1 MRNWNVSSSK
11 TNSEINKLR
20 QLRKSII
27 DKYIKTYS
35 PDYFVDKSAT
45 LPQVAPKGIIPVNLR
60 QSNGSI
66 NSQAS
71 EGKRPVYR
79 SLTEVQEFGL
89 SSDPIQMTDQILN
102 GEVEFGYGKGPFPMD
117 PADRFTIV
125 NFDQVT
131 KASAQG
137 VGYAG
142 KIYIIPKVGDTPSQ
156 RTSAP
161 IMLAEKRHFIQGGSK
176 NLITS
181 YTPDGK
187 AKYDDNGKRVPL
199 STAELLFRLVTQ
211 TLPISNNPEFLDIL
225 DILVNYGPGTV
236 AVGDNRVEKLSFYIR
251 KTLHYYTNTKGSFLM
266 YASRTQEGS
275 YMLKYLKI
283 KNTNGKIVFTD
294 QQAYDVIRQYQII
307 YTGIPIKKL

>member
-1 MRNWNVSSSK
+1 MPIEANGKPVQFDGERRPGIELASKLAIPGWLSKQKAYYIVTDNKETRKSERDAADRMAVHLIIEETTEDGKKLIYNLALYQPDKARAKMRNWNVSSSK

-161 IMLAEKRHFIQGGSK
+161 IMLAEKGI
-176 NLITS
+176 S
-181 YTPDGK
+181 Y
-187 AKYDDNGKRVPL
+187 R
-199 STAELLFRLVTQ
+199 
-211 TLPISNNPEFLDIL
+211 
-225 DILVNYGPGTV
+225 
-236 AVGDNRVEKLSFYIR
+236 
-251 KTLHYYTNTKGSFLM
+251 
-266 YASRTQEGS
+266 EG
-275 YMLKYLKI
+275 LRI
-283 KNTNGKIVFTD
+283 
-294 QQAYDVIRQYQII
+294 
-307 YTGIPIKKL
+307 